1 MTWPTHSRRI
11 DPISRSAKAILRRC
25 RHRSDRDLVW
35 AEMAHDLRAEAIEEC
50 GHLTHEEQP
59 DRVNGLLPE
68 FLADWRG

>member
-1 MTWPTHSRRI
+1 MMWSTHSRRI
-11 DPISRSAKAILRRC
+11 DPISRSAKPFCQGRL
-25 RHRSDRDLVW
+25 RSDRDLVW
-35 AEMAHDLRAEAIEEC
+35 AEMAHDLRAEAIEQC